1 MPEPCFYA
9 IVSVSILD
17 QYICFWV
24 SSLPGLFVGLL
35 QSGVTS
41 GHLST
46 SMQSSQPRHTAG
58 AKATARL
65 LGCCGF
71 LLPTQLCFLKQFAL
85 PKANFGWVARGPTWT
100 VASSLWA
107 TFWVSTRRVRYSSP
121 WLRALFLGGSLHLDV
136 AWVTR
141 LAAAVLRARFRSCD
155 PSWSNHGGTCSGAL
169 RSWFRSHD
177 FTSVLG
183 SGVIP
188 LPLSRST
195 FLSVLVPNAGAS
207 YWSCSTKCLGRLE
220 GPVIVLL

>member
-1 MPEPCFYA
+1 MPEPCLYA

-71 LLPTQLCFLKQFAL
+71 LLPTQLYFLKQFAL

-100 VASSLWA
+100 VASSLC
-107 TFWVSTRRVRYSSP
+107 SLGYLLGLNSP
-121 WLRALFLGGSLHLDV
+121 CPVLQSVAACSFLG
-136 AWVTR
+136 R
-141 LAAAVLRARFRSCD
+141 
-155 PSWSNHGGTCSGAL
+155 
-169 RSWFRSHD
+169 
-177 FTSVLG
+177 
-183 SGVIP
+183 
-188 LPLSRST
+188 
-195 FLSVLVPNAGAS
+195 
-207 YWSCSTKCLGRLE
+207 
-220 GPVIVLL
+220 